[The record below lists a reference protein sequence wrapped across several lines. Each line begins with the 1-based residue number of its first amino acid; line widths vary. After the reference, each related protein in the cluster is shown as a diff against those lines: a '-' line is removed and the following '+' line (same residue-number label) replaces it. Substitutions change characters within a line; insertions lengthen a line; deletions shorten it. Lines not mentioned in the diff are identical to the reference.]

1 MKVTAEMCVIALKH
15 RNLSTTAKGLAEYIG
30 MTDSRAVATALREP
44 VRDGRVK
51 IHYARGIGLGANY
64 RFVRMKAVKP

>member
-1 MKVTAEMCVIALKH
+1 MRITAEQCVKALKA
-15 RNLSTTAKGLAEYIG
+15 RNLSTTAKQLAEYMG
-30 MTDSRAVATALREP
+30 ETDSRAVATALREP

-51 IHYARGIGLGANY
+51 IHYARGIGLVANY